1 MKKELRDGVLPV
13 VRRPFGAS
21 SEAPPAAL
29 AIPESWK
36 DSVWFHRFFFWQC
49 TWAHAYVTRHSSL
62 PGRLL
67 GRPLGRFSVGPSVAP
82 RVLVGRS
89 LVGSSAGSC
98 PCRLRLQCR
107 APPRRPHSRRRRRL
121 RPRCVNARRVK
132 AASAQPSTAALRRH
146 CELARVPLD

>member
-1 MKKELRDGVLPV
+1 MESCRWCADRSAPLR
-13 VRRPFGAS
+13 RRPLQRSPFPSRGRTAFGFIA
-21 SEAPPAAL
+21 
-29 AIPESWK
+29 
-36 DSVWFHRFFFWQC
+36 FFWQC

-82 RVLVGRS
+82 RVLLGRS

-98 PCRLRLQCR
+98 PCRLRLQRR
-107 APPRRPHSRRRRRL
+107 APPRRPRSRRRRRL
-121 RPRCVNARRVK
+121 RPRCVNARRLK
-132 AASAQPSTAALRRH
+132 AASAPPSTAALRRH